1 MIEIEL
7 LEKYDAVRKRYK
19 SQIILRKDHLATQ
32 YYQVISG
39 SRKNE

>member
-19 SQIILRKDHLATQ
+19 KSEIIFEIDHLALLSN
-32 YYQVISG
+32 YFR

>member
-19 SQIILRKDHLATQ
+19 SQKLFLRKDHLA
-32 YYQVISG
+32 QV
-39 SRKNE
+39 